1 MGAQAFEMR
10 FHLFLNLCV
19 VAMAVETPTNL
30 TLRTAIGTEQ
40 IILRANIKTL
50 QSTGLSLMPPASK
63 PRCRQRQWPICWRT
77 FARRINERE
86 PFAGWP

>member
-1 MGAQAFEMR
+1 MVLDAQTFEMR

-50 QSTGLSLMPPASK
+50 QSTGLSLMPPGLEAAL
-63 PRCRQRQWPICWRT
+63 PPAAMADLLTYLRG
-77 FARRINERE
+77 E
-86 PFAGWP
+86 

>member
-1 MGAQAFEMR
+1 MDAQTFEMR

-50 QSTGLSLMPPASK
+50 QSSGLSLMPPGLEAAL
-63 PRCRQRQWPICWRT
+63 PPPAMADLLAYLRGQ
-77 FARRINERE
+77 
-86 PFAGWP
+86 

>member
-30 TLRTAIGTEQ
+30 TIRTAIGTEQ
-40 IILRANIKTL
+40 IILRANIKIL
-50 QSTGLSLMPPASK
+50 QSTGQSLMLPGLEAALSLPAMADLLAYL
-63 PRCRQRQWPICWRT
+63 RGQ
-77 FARRINERE
+77 
-86 PFAGWP
+86 

>member
-50 QSTGLSLMPPASK
+50 QSTGQSLMPPGLEAAL
-63 PRCRQRQWPICWRT
+63 PPAAMADLLVYLRG
-77 FARRINERE
+77 E
-86 PFAGWP
+86 